1 MDFISH
7 GLWGGIA
14 VGRRNRRSYAL
25 AFVFGMAPDLC
36 SFGLLFANGL
46 LTHGL
51 DFFNGLGHPP
61 DAAQIPAYVHT
72 LYNATHSLPVFAA
85 VFALVWLLRRRPLW
99 ELCAWGLH
107 IALDIGTHSAAFFPT
122 PFLWPLSDVHVDGVP
137 WSEPRIFF
145 TNIALLLVVYAW
157 FLVRRPRKAG

>member
-1 MDFISH
+1 MDFLSH
-7 GLWGGIA
+7 GLWGGVA
-14 VGRRNRRSYAL
+14 LGRRNRRSYAL
-25 AFVFGMAPDLC
+25 AFVVGMAPDLC
-36 SFGLLFANGL
+36 SFGLVFAHGL
-46 LTHGL
+46 LSHGL

-85 VFALVWLLRRRPLW
+85 VFALAWLLRRRPLW
-99 ELCAWGLH
+99 ELGAWGLH

-122 PFLWPLSDVHVDGVP
+122 PFLWPLADVRVNGVP

-145 TNIALLLVVYAW
+145 SNVLALALVYGAW
-157 FLVRRPRKAG
+157 AWQRRRRA

>member
-1 MDFISH
+1 MDFLSH
-7 GLWGGIA
+7 GLWGGVA
-14 VGRRNRRSYAL
+14 LGRRNRRSYAL

-46 LTHGL
+46 LRHGL

-61 DAAQIPAYVHT
+61 DATQIPSYVHT

-99 ELCAWGLH
+99 ELAAWGLH

-122 PFLWPLSDVHVDGVP
+122 PFLWPLADVQVDGVP
-137 WSEPRIFF
+137 WSEPRIFVS
-145 TNIALLLVVYAW
+145 NVLVLALAYGGWAW
-157 FLVRRPRKAG
+157 QRRRRG